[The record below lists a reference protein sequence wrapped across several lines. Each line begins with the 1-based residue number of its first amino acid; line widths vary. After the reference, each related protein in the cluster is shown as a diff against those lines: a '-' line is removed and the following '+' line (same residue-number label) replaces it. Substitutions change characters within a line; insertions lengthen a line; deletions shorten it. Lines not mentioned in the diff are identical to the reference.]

1 MGAINLPASLYDMF
15 QAINDR
21 LNRIELGY
29 NGPQASADAA
39 QSTAVTAQAIALSS
53 QSVATDAQ
61 VQAINAGIQANNA
74 ASQATIA
81 QSQATIAS
89 TQAVAAQTSANGKN
103 TVAYG
108 TASPPSGTH
117 TTGDLYF
124 QFNGSNQIIAQYTW
138 NGSSWVS
145 NPITNTVIAN
155 LDAGKITT
163 GVLNAIEINAG
174 SGGTAFHVSPSGYMS
189 AQGVYVKGNITADS
203 GTFNGTINAQ
213 TGYFGGYGTT
223 GNYWSIGSNGLTGV
237 GSATITAG
245 LIQGS
250 SIAVPNSVSYNFA
263 VDSSGNMTATAGT
276 IGGFSIQANYLTYG
290 GQTWLNAGGGTGAS
304 SYCLYDTSRGI
315 YLGGTMKA
323 AAIDLGSYGWN
334 ASGTI
339 TAGTVNSSNVVTGT
353 ITGPATI
360 SGNTTVSGQF
370 EVTGNLQIDSMAVVG
385 SPTSTNYNTV
395 LISKTSSGATLGRL
409 YGYNNLS
416 SAIYKENITD
426 FATRDYLGI
435 INKMRPVTFNYKADQ
450 VVDPESVIMGMIAED
465 IDAIEGAQDLVEY
478 AENKPSAIR
487 YEKIPLF
494 IIKAIQEISNRLDKL
509 EGK

>member
-39 QSTAVTAQAIALSS
+39 QSTAVSAQGTA
-53 QSVATDAQ
+53 ATAY
-61 VQAINAGIQANNA
+61 
-74 ASQATIA
+74 SQAVSA
-81 QSQATIAS
+81 QSQAATALAQANIAYA
-89 TQAVAAQTSANGKN
+89 QAVSSLKPSAYVISNAVQQITSIATNGV
-103 TVAYG
+103 TVY
-108 TASPPSGTH
+108 S
-117 TTGDLYF
+117 
-124 QFNGSNQIIAQYTW
+124 
-138 NGSSWVS
+138 GSSSSSGARVTMNS
-145 NPITNTVIAN
+145 
-155 LDAGKITT
+155 LGLAG
-163 GVLNAIEINAG
+163 
-174 SGGTAFHVSPSGYMS
+174 Y
-189 AQGVYVKGNITADS
+189 
-203 GTFNGTINAQ
+203 
-213 TGYFGGYGTT
+213 
-223 GNYWSIGSNGLTGV
+223 
-237 GSATITAG
+237 
-245 LIQGS
+245 
-250 SIAVPNSVSYNFA
+250 
-263 VDSSGNMTATAGT
+263 DSSGNATFSISASTGAANFAGSITGSTITGSTLNISGNFIVNSSGYLTATGATITGSITATSGSFTGSISSTAGT
-276 IGGFSIQANYLTYG
+276 IGGFTIGSTYL
-290 GQTWLNAGGGTGAS
+290 S
-304 SYCLYDTSRGI
+304 
-315 YLGGTMKA
+315 
-323 AAIDLGSYGWN
+323 GSG
-334 ASGTI
+334 SFFL
-339 TAGTVNSSNVVTGT
+339 NSSTGDATFNSINIGYTGIPNWSSSGALTVTT
-353 ITGPATI
+353 L
-360 SGNTTVSGQF
+360 NTTGNALISGQF
-370 EVTGNLQIDSMAVVG
+370 EVTGNLQIDTMAVVG
-385 SPTSTNYNTV
+385 SPTSANYNTV

>member
-1 MGAINLPASLYDMF
+1 MGAINLPASLFDMF
-15 QAINDR
+15 QSINDR

-74 ASQATIA
+74 ASQATLA
-81 QSQATIAS
+81 SSQATY
-89 TQAVAAQTSANGKN
+89 AVTTANGKN

-108 TASPPSGTH
+108 TAAPPSGTH

-124 QFNGSNQIIAQYTW
+124 QFNGSNQVIAQYTW

-145 NPITNTVIAN
+145 NPITSTVIAS
-155 LDAGKITT
+155 
-163 GVLNAIEINAG
+163 INAG
-174 SGGTAFHVSPSGYMS
+174 TIVSGT
-189 AQGVYVKGNITADS
+189 ITGIEFNNGS
-203 GTFNGTINAQ
+203 GTFHVTPAGALTASSANITGTINAQ

-250 SIAVPNSVSYNFA
+250 SIAIPNSVSYNFA

-290 GQTWLNAGGGTGAS
+290 GSTWLNAGGGTGAG

-370 EVTGNLQIDSMAVVG
+370 EVTGNLQIDTMAVVG
-385 SPTSTNYNTV
+385 SPTSANYNTV